1 MGQEENII
9 THSRTKDV
17 MVVARKPNL
26 TIDPVC
32 TAELGTIWVGPAR
45 KSAGLSRYPQRIRTP
60 RGWDGRGQR

>member
-1 MGQEENII
+1 MIVE
-9 THSRTKDV
+9 
-17 MVVARKPNL
+17 ARKP

-60 RGWDGRGQR
+60 RGWEGAGIGVTNK